1 MSKEFNICEEGRSI
15 QSFDL
20 SLFNSLAGLAS
31 AVVHYGDQS
40 PMKNGVFAEAERLL
54 FLIENQGAI
63 TKHTTATG
71 Q

>member
-1 MSKEFNICEEGRSI
+1 MTKEFNLCEEEKSI

-31 AVVHYGDQS
+31 AVVHYGDES
-40 PMKNGVFAEAERLL
+40 PMRNGVFAEAERLL
-54 FLIENQGAI
+54 LLIENQGPI